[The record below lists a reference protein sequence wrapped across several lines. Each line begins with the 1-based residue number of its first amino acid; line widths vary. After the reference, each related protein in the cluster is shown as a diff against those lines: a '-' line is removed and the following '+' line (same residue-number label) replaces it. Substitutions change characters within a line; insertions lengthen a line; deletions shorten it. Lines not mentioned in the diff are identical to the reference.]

1 MLVFATVLMIIL
13 SGWSIAAVISGSFVV
28 VVIRVG
34 RSSSI
39 AQVIIPSRRMAV
51 TSRVFVWVIE
61 DCCVSE
67 ELSD

>member
-13 SGWSIAAVISGSFVV
+13 SGWSIATMIGGSFVI

-39 AQVIIPSRRMAV
+39 AQVIVPSRRMAI
-51 TSRVFVWVIE
+51 TS
-61 DCCVSE
+61 
-67 ELSD
+67 